1 MSLTTSEFRDTASLA
16 KVRRAYLFGSITAAA
31 LAVVGAL
38 AAVGMGVHG
47 EADTPGDAI
56 ATAATPV
63 ATAAAKGSLVPQIPL
78 TRSPADPDWLTAA
91 PLGLSWQRVDG
102 VPLPFTGSDG
112 PSRIDGAIASG
123 YAHTPQGATVAA
135 LQIGMR
141 LLYSPDFARV
151 LDIQTAISDAD
162 RHQILTARA
171 SQPRPDPAAVQA
183 STVQPAGFKIG
194 DYTDD
199 AATIY
204 YAYPRASGSY
214 RITRQAVVWRDGDW
228 RYSSELSAPALPET
242 ADLTG
247 FTPL

>member
-1 MSLTTSEFRDTASLA
+1 MSLTTSEFRDTAGLA
-16 KVRRAYLFGSITAAA
+16 KARRAYLIGSVSAAA

-38 AAVGMGVHG
+38 ALVGVGFHGDTDAPG
-47 EADTPGDAI
+47 EANAI
-56 ATAATPV
+56 AATTV
-63 ATAAAKGSLVPQIPL
+63 ATTAAKGSLVPQIPL
-78 TRSPADPDWLTAA
+78 TRSPADSDWLTAA
-91 PLGLSWQRVDG
+91 PRGLSWQRVDG

-112 PSRIDGAIASG
+112 PSRIDGAVATG
-123 YAHTPQGATVAA
+123 YTHTPQGATVAA

-151 LDIQTAISDAD
+151 LDIQTAISPAD
-162 RHQILTARA
+162 RHQILTARL
-171 SQPRPDPAAVQA
+171 SQPRLDPAAVQA
-183 STVQPAGFKIG
+183 STVAPAGFKIG
-194 DYTDD
+194 DYTGD

-204 YAYPRASGSY
+204 YAYPRASGPY

-228 RYSSELSAPALPET
+228 RYSSELNAPALPDT